1 MEKVF
6 PNMKSK
12 AVTKYDQDIY
22 SSSELVLQVMAQDNS
37 FDAAQALDKWEEQ
50 LKKNHPELTFE

>member
-1 MEKVF
+1 
-6 PNMKSK
+6 MKSK

-37 FDAAQALDKWEEQ
+37 FDAKQALDKWEEQ